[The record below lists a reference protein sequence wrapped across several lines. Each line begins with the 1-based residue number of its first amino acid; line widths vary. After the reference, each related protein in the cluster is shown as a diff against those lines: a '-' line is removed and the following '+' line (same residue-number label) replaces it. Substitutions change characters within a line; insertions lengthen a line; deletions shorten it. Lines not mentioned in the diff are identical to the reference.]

1 MLIRGVV
8 DDQLGDDPQIAAMGF
23 PHKVLEVRHP
33 PIGRIDVLVIG
44 DVIAVVAQGRGIE
57 GQQPQRRNAEI
68 LQIIELAAQPREITA
83 SIVIG
88 VEERLDVELIDDRVL
103 VPQRVHG
110 RGLREY
116 ATLRERRGSVVGW
129 CHGVLVR
136 SRRKII
142 AGLASGSR
150 WRRCRTPRQM
160 TTRRVNASSSE
171 NSASAAKPNSTSG
184 SSTSL
189 SCAACG
195 SRLTATMTVLTRS
208 AEVFA

>member
-1 MLIRGVV
+1 MR
-8 DDQLGDDPQIAAMGF
+8 F
-23 PHKVLEVRHP
+23 PHKVLEIRHP

-44 DVIAVVAQGRGIE
+44 DVIAVVAQRRGIE
-57 GQQPQRRNAEI
+57 GQQPQRCNTEI
-68 LQIIELAAQPREITA
+68 LQIIELAAQPLEIA
-83 SIVIG
+83 APVVIG

-129 CHGVLVR
+129 CHGVSVR

-142 AGLASGSR
+142 AGLASGAR
-150 WRRCRTPRQM
+150 WTRCRTPRQM

-171 NSASAAKPNSTSG
+171 DSASAPKPDSTSG
-184 SSTSL
+184 SSISIPR
-189 SCAACG
+189 AA
-195 SRLTATMTVLTRS
+195 
-208 AEVFA
+208 